1 MAILLCA
8 TVATHAFAPG
18 ASPRAALP
26 THLRVGQ
33 QHPHAKLIWSRRSVE
48 SKFADEVYRRRDAER
63 AAAIVAMA
71 PPSSSIGYGSLLSA
85 VAAGDAVALLA
96 AAALNPAGD
105 GNILA
110 TWVAFIVPWAVAA
123 VPLGAY
129 DQEAR
134 SLAQAARAPALA
146 FAVAVPCGCGLTG
159 LLQGELPS
167 LGYCLSAIVATGL
180 LIEAWRLAWFAVQ
193 KTDAA
198 FNSFAA
204 AVIGEDGGE
213 DDDF

>member
-1 MAILLCA
+1 MNAC
-8 TVATHAFAPG
+8 
-18 ASPRAALP
+18 R
-26 THLRVGQ
+26 
-33 QHPHAKLIWSRRSVE
+33 
-48 SKFADEVYRRRDAER
+48 YR
-63 AAAIVAMA
+63 
-71 PPSSSIGYGSLLSA
+71 
-85 VAAGDAVALLA
+85 
-96 AAALNPAGD
+96 
-105 GNILA
+105 
-110 TWVAFIVPWAVAA
+110 
-123 VPLGAY
+123 
-129 DQEAR
+129 
-134 SLAQAARAPALA
+134 ALA
-146 FAVAVPCGCGLTG
+146 YQLGFEAVPCGCGLTG